1 MATTTVL
8 VTQLTGQAWVR
19 DADGNLT
26 PLREGMR
33 IPADANVV
41 TAWHAVAEW
50 DGRKP
55 LRLNAR
61 IEGEDPAVVI
71 VQSARPGKS
80 VPLPGPIVAARKLQ

>member
-33 IPADANVV
+33 IAADAQVV
-41 TAWHAVAEW
+41 TAS
-50 DGRKP
+50 GSS
-55 LRLNAR
+55 
-61 IEGEDPAVVI
+61 
-71 VQSARPGKS
+71 VQ
-80 VPLPGPIVAARKLQ
+80 L